1 LRPRHRVKP
10 EGAALRGAAVKRR
23 ARDDALAAG
32 FFDALIGNDR
42 RGSTRRR
49 PMIHRTAAFAALIA
63 CQGHEREAVKRVGD
77 VEPWQLGR
85 GGQDVGESPRL
96 V

>member
-1 LRPRHRVKP
+1 
-10 EGAALRGAAVKRR
+10 
-23 ARDDALAAG
+23 
-32 FFDALIGNDR
+32 
-42 RGSTRRR
+42 
-49 PMIHRTAAFAALIA
+49 MIHRTAAFAALIA

>member
-1 LRPRHRVKP
+1 
-10 EGAALRGAAVKRR
+10 
-23 ARDDALAAG
+23 
-32 FFDALIGNDR
+32 
-42 RGSTRRR
+42 
-49 PMIHRTAAFAALIA
+49 MIHRTAPFSALIA